1 MAIDMNTKRNEPIE
15 YLSEEEIDNIVI
27 SQADD
32 DSEWE
37 EPIRVSAARPANLS
51 IPGELTARASFFAH
65 IHREPDV
72 EEWIMRIIRERI
84 ELEEMAFVEVKRE
97 LIAKEEAWQH

>member
-1 MAIDMNTKRNEPIE
+1 MLVDMNTKRSETIE
-15 YLSEEEIDNIVI
+15 NLSEEEIDNIVI

-51 IPGELTARASFFAH
+51 IPGDLSTHTSH
-65 IHREPDV
+65 
-72 EEWIMRIIRERI
+72 
-84 ELEEMAFVEVKRE
+84 
-97 LIAKEEAWQH
+97 